1 MQIQDIHIAFIGA
14 GNMAGALIEGLLAR
28 GLPAANV
35 WASDPD
41 RMKLEQ
47 LVRIHGIH
55 ATQDNQEAITH
66 ADTLILAVKPQV
78 LPDVLQPLK
87 AKLNG
92 SSLLS
97 ISIAAGV
104 SLATLESLIGQEQ
117 SIVRCMP
124 NTPALV
130 QAGASA
136 LLANSHCR
144 TEDKA
149 RAQLILEAVGST
161 CWLENEKDMDT
172 VTALSGSGPAY
183 FFLFI
188 EALRDAAA
196 AHGLSLELADA
207 LAKQT
212 ALGAAKLA
220 LSSESDVAEL
230 RRQVTS
236 PGGTTEAALRQLEKD
251 DFKSI
256 IARAVSQAKSRSEEL
271 AQQTTGK

>member
-14 GNMAGALIEGLLAR
+14 GNMAVALIEGLLAR
-28 GLPAANV
+28 GLPASNL

-41 RMKLEQ
+41 KQKLEQ
-47 LVRIHGIH
+47 LVITHGIH
-55 ATQDNQEAITH
+55 AAEDNHEAVVH
-66 ADTLILAVKPQV
+66 ADTVVLAVKPQV
-78 LPDVLQPLK
+78 LPDVLQHLK
-87 AKLNG
+87 AKLNTT
-92 SSLLS
+92 SLLS

-104 SLATLESLIGQEQ
+104 SLASLESLIGQEQ
-117 SIVRCMP
+117 AIIRCMP

-136 LLANSHCR
+136 LVANNHCNA
-144 TEDKA
+144 EDKA
-149 RAQLILEAVGST
+149 KAQLILEAVGST

-188 EALRDAAA
+188 EALRDAAVS
-196 AHGLSLELADA
+196 HGLSLELSDA

-220 LSSESDVAEL
+220 LNSEADVSEL

-236 PGGTTEAALRQLEKD
+236 PGGTTEAALWQLEKD

-271 AQQTTGK
+271 AQQATGK

>member
-14 GNMAGALIEGLLAR
+14 GNMAGALIKGLLAR
-28 GLPAANV
+28 GIPAANV

-41 RMKLEQ
+41 RQKLEQ
-47 LVRIHGIH
+47 LAKAHGIH
-55 ATQDNQEAITH
+55 TAQDNQDAIAH

-78 LPDVLQPLK
+78 LTEVLQPLK
-87 AKLNG
+87 ASFSG
-92 SSLLS
+92 SSLLT

-117 SIVRCMP
+117 AIIRCMP

-136 LLANSHCR
+136 LFANSRCKA
-144 TEDKA
+144 EDKA

-161 CWLENEKDMDT
+161 CWLQNEKDMDT

-196 AHGLSLELADA
+196 AHGLPLELADA

-220 LSSESDVAEL
+220 LTSEADVTEL

-251 DFKSI
+251 DFKSV
-256 IARAVSQAKSRSEEL
+256 IARAVSQAKSRSESL
-271 AQQTTGK
+271 AQQTTDK